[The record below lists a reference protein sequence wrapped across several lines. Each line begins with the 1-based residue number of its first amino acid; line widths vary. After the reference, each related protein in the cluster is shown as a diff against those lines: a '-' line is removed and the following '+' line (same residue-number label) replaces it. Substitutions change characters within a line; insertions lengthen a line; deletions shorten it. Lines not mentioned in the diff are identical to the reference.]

1 MKKINSIIV
10 ILAVLFL
17 ASSCEKFLD
26 LKPQQN
32 LDQDKALNSDANVK
46 TVLVGAYRTIR
57 YSATYGG
64 CLLRNSE
71 LSGGTGEISWQG
83 TYNGPREIYNHQ
95 IIAANGEITSQ
106 WLQSYECINICNN
119 VLSALNVVNEEDRDR
134 VEGEALFLR
143 DLMYFDLVRFYA
155 KAYEPGVTNSQLGV
169 PLVNKPT
176 NGISS
181 ENQVGRNTVE
191 EVYTQIITELE
202 HAASVLPDENGYY
215 ATKGAAN
222 ALLARVYL
230 QKGAFDKARDAAD
243 KVISSEMYSLTE
255 TYAKAFNNEEYS
267 SEDIFATKF
276 ISADGIN
283 QMTEFWSTT
292 EFGGRD
298 GDIEILDGHL
308 NLYDA
313 ADQRLAL
320 FWVGNDAYRSGKW
333 NTQYGLVNLFRLA
346 EMYLVRAEC
355 NQRLNTSVGD
365 TPLNDYNMI
374 HERAGL
380 PAAESVTLDDILL
393 ERRLEL
399 AHEGFK
405 LHDVKRLKLNVG
417 TLPYNDPKLVYPI
430 PAREIAANPKLKDQQ
445 NEGY

>member
-1 MKKINSIIV
+1 MKKIYSIITLFSML
-10 ILAVLFL
+10 ILV
-17 ASSCEKFLD
+17 SSCEKFLD
-26 LKPQQN
+26 LKPQQELETN
-32 LDQDKALNSDANVK
+32 DALSTDANVK
-46 TVLVGAYRTIR
+46 SVLVGAYRSMR
-57 YSATYGG
+57 YSAIYGG
-64 CLLRNSE
+64 CILRNSE

-95 IIAANGEITSQ
+95 IIAANGDITDQ
-106 WLQSYECINICNN
+106 WLNSYDCINICNN
-119 VLSALNVVNEEDRDR
+119 VLSAIDTVVEEDRGR

-143 DLMYFDLVRFYA
+143 SMMYFDLVRFYA
-155 KAYEPGVTNSQLGV
+155 KAYEPGTANPQYGV
-169 PLVNKPT
+169 PLVLKPT
-176 NGISS
+176 DQISVT
-181 ENQVGRNTVE
+181 NNVGRNTVD
-191 EVYTQIITELE
+191 EVYAKVITDLTK
-202 HAASVLPDENGYY
+202 AASELPDENGYY
-215 ATKGAAN
+215 ATSGAAN

-230 QKGAFDKARDAAD
+230 QKGDYAKSRDAANL
-243 KVISSEMYSLTE
+243 VIGSGLYALTS

-276 ISADGIN
+276 IAADGIN

-292 EFGGRD
+292 EYGGRD

-313 ADQRLAL
+313 NDERLAL
-320 FWVGNDAYRSGKW
+320 FWDGNDAMRSGKW
-333 NTQYGLVNLFRLA
+333 NTMYGLVNLFRLA

-355 NQRLNTSVGD
+355 NQRLGTSVGA
-365 TPLNDYNMI
+365 TPLSDYNMI

-380 PAAESVTLDDILL
+380 PAATKVTLDDILY

-405 LHDVKRLKLNVG
+405 LHDMKRLKQSVG
-417 TLPYNDPKLVYPI
+417 SLPYNDPKLVYPI
-430 PAREIAANPKLKDQQ
+430 PAREIAANPALKDQQ